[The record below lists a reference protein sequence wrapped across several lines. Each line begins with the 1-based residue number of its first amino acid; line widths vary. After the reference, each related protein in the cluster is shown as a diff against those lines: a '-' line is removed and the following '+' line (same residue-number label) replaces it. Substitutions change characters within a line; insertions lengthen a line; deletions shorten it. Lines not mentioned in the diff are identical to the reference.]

1 MPSAI
6 SAVSYSLIDLDSCA
20 SLLHGR
26 RRPQQRGRVK
36 ELAGLE
42 VLLALDL
49 SEFDQRQLSR
59 KMYLMSPPESHP
71 STPAHKPVGRRV
83 VRVGRRKVVTQGI
96 ATPLFHDLFHHFMT
110 VSWPRLFGTLATFFL
125 VFDLLFGFLY
135 YLVPGCI
142 ANLNPPGF
150 AGDFFF
156 SVETLATVG
165 YGEMHPESFYGH
177 SVAMIEIF
185 VGLMSLALITG
196 LMFARFS
203 RPHARFLFTR
213 NAVVRPV
220 AGKSTLIFRAA
231 NERQNVVQDASA
243 RLRMLRDE
251 VTDEGYR
258 IRRIVDLP
266 LLRSQHPMF
275 SLGWTIMHVI
285 DAASPLCSE
294 TAESLSNSKTAFI
307 LSVSGTDENTGQTLM
322 ARSEYSSDD
331 IRWNAT
337 FHDILEESPDG
348 TLHVDY
354 GRFHDID
361 PL

>member
-1 MPSAI
+1 MSRMSASKHRSKSPAHTHQPSA
-6 SAVSYSLIDLDSCA
+6 
-20 SLLHGR
+20 
-26 RRPQQRGRVK
+26 
-36 ELAGLE
+36 
-42 VLLALDL
+42 
-49 SEFDQRQLSR
+49 
-59 KMYLMSPPESHP
+59 
-71 STPAHKPVGRRV
+71 AHKPVGRRIV
-83 VRVGRRKVVTQGI
+83 TLGTRKVVTEGI
-96 ATPLFHDLFHHFMT
+96 VRPIFHDLFHHFMT
-110 VSWPRLFGTLATFFL
+110 VSWPRLFATLAAFFFF
-125 VFDLLFGFLY
+125 FDLLFGFLY

-165 YGEMHPESFYGH
+165 YGEMHPETFYGH

-203 RPHARFLFTR
+203 RPRARFLFTK
-213 NAVVRPV
+213 NAVVRPI
-220 AGKSTLIFRAA
+220 AGKPTLIFRAA
-231 NERQNVVQDASA
+231 NERQNIVQDASA

-251 VTDEGYR
+251 VTEEGYR

-275 SLGWTIMHVI
+275 ALGWTLMHVI
-285 DAASPLCSE
+285 DETSALSTE
-294 TAESLSNSKTAFI
+294 TAESLATSKAAFI

-322 ARSEYSSDD
+322 ARGEYSSAD

-337 FHDILEESPDG
+337 FHDILEEAPDG
-348 TLHVDY
+348 TIHVDY
-354 GRFHDID
+354 SKFHDIE